1 MKALRVSGLILV
13 LALLL
18 AKPSGSARAST
29 ALGTRGTLA
38 PVSERTQANTCHV
51 ATNGDLDW
59 PQVQRDAQRTGYTP
73 EVLGTEFQIAWR

>member
-13 LALLL
+13 LAMLL

-59 PQVQRDAQRTGYTP
+59 PRDKEMLREQGMRLRCWAQSSR
-73 EVLGTEFQIAWR
+73 